1 MKRILGILIS
11 FSVVMVTGCGSLGGF
26 GSNSSAQK
34 ADIPVYVPNEKARL
48 VRFSGSEPEGFNG
61 IKWETKLST
70 VAGMKHYRTD
80 QSAGG
85 IEFYLKKGDGFQL
98 GNGKPAP
105 VQYGFWREKF
115 YVGMVTTGG
124 LTDWNSLKETV
135 FSKFGVGAKP
145 FSNKEEYLWVGKVAV
160 MALRYDENSKRGTF
174 YIRSESMEK
183 QMESIVTMR

>member
-11 FSVVMVTGCGSLGGF
+11 FSVVMVTGCGSWGGF

-61 IKWETKLST
+61 INWETKLST

-85 IEFYLKKGDGFQL
+85 IEFYLKKGDGFPL

-160 MALRYDENSKRGTF
+160 MALRYDENSKMGTF

>member
-26 GSNSSAQK
+26 GSNSAAQK
-34 ADIPVYVPNEKARL
+34 ADVSVYVPNEKARL
-48 VRFSGSEPEGFNG
+48 VTFSGSEPEGFNG

-85 IEFYLKKGDGFQL
+85 IEFYLKEGDGFQL

-115 YVGMVTTGG
+115 YVGMVTTES
-124 LTDWNSLKETV
+124 LADWNSLKETV
-135 FSKFGVGAKP
+135 FRKFGVGAKP

-160 MALRYDENSKRGTF
+160 MALRYDENLKMGIF
-174 YIRSESMEK
+174 YIRAESMEK
-183 QMESIVTMR
+183 QMESMVTMR